1 MPEKFRDKNGLTE
14 EEFLSRYQPGNYPR
28 PSVTV
33 DMLIFAAPGLASS
46 CGADGKIPPA
56 SEHFL
61 TDGTLKLLMVKRGGH
76 LCLGCY
82 ALPGGFVS
90 PGETVMQAAARELM
104 EETHVKGIPLRQ
116 LYTFSKPGRD
126 PRTWVMSCAHLA
138 VLDTGQIPTEAG
150 DDASETRW
158 FTVTLNRKGEDCQ
171 KDLLYELRLEDGDT
185 VLSSS
190 LFCPP
195 VFDEDSC
202 TARNSEG
209 LAFDHGAMI
218 LCGLKALFHI

>member
-1 MPEKFRDKNGLTE
+1 MELRDRNGLTE
-14 EEFLSRYQPGNYPR
+14 AEFLAGYRPGDYPR
-28 PSVTV
+28 PSMAADVIIINT
-33 DMLIFAAPGLASS
+33 AAPF
-46 CGADGKIPPA
+46 PQV
-56 SEHFL
+56 
-61 TDGTLKLLMVKRGGH
+61 LLIRRGGH
-76 LCLGCY
+76 PCLGQW
-82 ALPGGFVS
+82 AFPGGFVN
-90 PGETVMQAAARELM
+90 PDETVGHAAARELQ
-104 EETHVKGIPLRQ
+104 EETGITGVIPTQ
-116 LYTFSKPGRD
+116 LFVYSQPGRD

-158 FTVTLNRKGEDCQ
+158 FTVTLNRKGEGCQ

>member
-1 MPEKFRDKNGLTE
+1 M
-14 EEFLSRYQPGNYPR
+14 
-28 PSVTV
+28 
-33 DMLIFAAPGLASS
+33 
-46 CGADGKIPPA
+46 
-56 SEHFL
+56 
-61 TDGTLKLLMVKRGGH
+61 
-76 LCLGCY
+76 
-82 ALPGGFVS
+82 
-90 PGETVMQAAARELM
+90 
-104 EETHVKGIPLRQ
+104 KGIPLRQ

-190 LFCPP
+190 LFVPRYLTRIP
-195 VFDEDSC
+195 
-202 TARNSEG
+202 
-209 LAFDHGAMI
+209 
-218 LCGLKALFHI
+218 ALPETVKGWLLTMAP